1 MLLNN
6 SNYLEI
12 ATSISNSDIIVIPVM
27 SDDNRHYYNTN
38 LCAIFI
44 KILGE
49 PSGFILPIN
58 HNECENLFINSVT
71 EFLSEI
77 KALKYIYNKKAFIRL
92 FDVLNTDSY
101 IDIESLYY
109 INNNKSLENALIP
122 TSFTYQS
129 KSEQLI
135 KNSFVCDDMNEYVP
149 IYKLEER
156 LEKFSVDA
164 EIIIV
169 ENKIDQNNL
178 EYLMFLNKTI
188 KELGEVEKNGM
199 FVDRNKLLN
208 HFPSYSK
215 NISKDNLVYSNYNI
229 YTATGRPSNTFDK
242 LNFAALNKDDGTR
255 SSFVSRFDNG
265 FILMFDYDAYHL
277 NLIANIVEYK
287 FPDGTSIHDYL
298 GKLYYGKDTLT
309 EEEYNKS
316 KEASFTILYGGFDDS
331 VAKAIPYFGKV
342 KGFIDDMWKSYDQ
355 KGYVESPIS
364 KKKFYKRNMELMTK
378 NKLFNYMLQELET
391 SRNILVMEKIN
402 NLLKT
407 KNSKL
412 ILYLYLVFEIKSI
425 MEDNGLY
432 KLKTY
437 FGKDLHNMKKM
448 V

>member
-1 MLLNN
+1 
-6 SNYLEI
+6 
-12 ATSISNSDIIVIPVM
+12 
-27 SDDNRHYYNTN
+27 
-38 LCAIFI
+38 
-44 KILGE
+44 
-49 PSGFILPIN
+49 
-58 HNECENLFINSVT
+58 
-71 EFLSEI
+71 
-77 KALKYIYNKKAFIRL
+77 
-92 FDVLNTDSY
+92 
-101 IDIESLYY
+101 
-109 INNNKSLENALIP
+109 
-122 TSFTYQS
+122 
-129 KSEQLI
+129 
-135 KNSFVCDDMNEYVP
+135 
-149 IYKLEER
+149 
-156 LEKFSVDA
+156 
-164 EIIIV
+164 
-169 ENKIDQNNL
+169 
-178 EYLMFLNKTI
+178 
-188 KELGEVEKNGM
+188 
-199 FVDRNKLLN
+199 
-208 HFPSYSK
+208 
-215 NISKDNLVYSNYNI
+215 
-229 YTATGRPSNTFDK
+229 
-242 LNFAALNKDDGTR
+242 
-255 SSFVSRFDNG
+255 
-265 FILMFDYDAYHL
+265 MFDYDAYHL

-412 ILYLYLVFEIKSI
+412 ILYLYDAFIFDIDINDGKDLVFEIKSI